1 MTDLIL
7 KGLGQTLLMVGV
19 ATLAGFLVGVPLGT
33 ALYGA
38 TKRALFQNRALYA
51 LADFIINALRSI
63 PYIILVI
70 LLLPLTR
77 LLVGTSLGTWAA
89 SVPLGVAAIL
99 LMARL
104 TQDALRQLPDGL
116 LHAAQSMGATRRHMI
131 TKVLLPEALPALVS
145 GATLVIIN
153 LIGFSAM
160 AGAVGGGGL
169 GDLAIR
175 YGYQRYDVFVMVE
188 IVAILIVLVQLVQSL
203 GHILTKRL
211 EK

>member
-1 MTDLIL
+1 MMDLIL

-19 ATLAGFLVGVPLGT
+19 ATLTGFLVGVPLGT
-33 ALYGA
+33 ALFGA
-38 TKRALFQNRALYA
+38 TKRALFQNRLLYGA
-51 LADFIINALRSI
+51 ADLIINALRSI

-116 LHAAQSMGATRRHMI
+116 LIAAQSMGASRLHMI

-175 YGYQRYDVFVMVE
+175 YGYQRYDVLVMVE

-203 GHILTKRL
+203 GHFLTKRL

>member
-1 MTDLIL
+1 MIDLII
-7 KGLGQTLLMVGV
+7 KGLGQTVLMVVV
-19 ATLAGFLVGVPLGT
+19 ATLAGLFLGVPLGV
-33 ALYGA
+33 ALFGA
-38 TKRALFQNRALYA
+38 TKRALFQNRALY
-51 LADFIINALRSI
+51 LVADLVINALRSI

-89 SVPLGVAAIL
+89 SVPLGVAAVL

-104 TQDALRQLPDGL
+104 TQDALRQVPEGL
-116 LHAAQSMGATRRHMI
+116 LHAAQSMGASRFHMI
-131 TKVLLPEALPALVS
+131 TKVLLPEAMPALVA
-145 GATLVIIN
+145 GTTLVIIN

-175 YGYQRYDVFVMVE
+175 YGYQRYDVLVMVE
-188 IVAILIVLVQLVQSL
+188 IVAILIVLVQCVQMA
-203 GHILTKRL
+203 GHFLTKRL